1 MAVYKRS
8 YKRYAGP
15 ITGER
20 WRFAIL
26 TRYSFRQAFESRAF
40 LLFFALCFIPG
51 LFGVAVIYLRNNLDA
66 VGAFLGIQNRGPAA
80 ALQLLTINSVFFTAI
95 YKPQMYLAFF
105 VVTFLGPGLV
115 SPDVVDNA
123 MPLYLSRPFSRTE
136 YVLGK
141 LSVLLAL
148 TSLITWVPGVVLFAT
163 ETDFAGLGWLRENA
177 RLAIGFVVGSLIWIV
192 MISLVAMAL
201 SAWIKWKPVAAAA
214 LFGSFFVAGA
224 FGHSANQ
231 ILELTTPWGTL
242 LDVTEVMKMLLA
254 WLFDGITDYD
264 NLPVW
269 SGFLGI
275 AFFCGI
281 SIFMLSRKI
290 RPCEVVR

>member
-26 TRYSFRQAFESRAF
+26 TRYSFQQAFESRAF

-80 ALQLLTINSVFFTAI
+80 ALQLLTINSAILYCDLQTANVPRVLRRHISRARSRFT
-95 YKPQMYLAFF
+95 
-105 VVTFLGPGLV
+105 
-115 SPDVVDNA
+115 PDVVDNA
-123 MPLYLSRPFSRTE
+123 MPLYLSRRFQERSMS
-136 YVLGK
+136 LGK

-148 TSLITWVPGVVLFAT
+148 TSLITWVPGLALLPYGNRFLPDST
-163 ETDFAGLGWLRENA
+163 GFERMPGLLIRFRSGT
-177 RLAIGFVVGSLIWIV
+177 SLIWIV

-201 SAWIKWKPVAAAA
+201 SAWIKW
-214 LFGSFFVAGA
+214 
-224 FGHSANQ
+224 
-231 ILELTTPWGTL
+231 
-242 LDVTEVMKMLLA
+242 
-254 WLFDGITDYD
+254 
-264 NLPVW
+264 
-269 SGFLGI
+269 
-275 AFFCGI
+275 
-281 SIFMLSRKI
+281 
-290 RPCEVVR
+290 